1 MVIFFYKTLLSF
13 SNNNDQE
20 FSRRQIIEHYW
31 RMGSDKLECLD
42 CLDNQQQLNIKYQD
56 KSGEQKI
63 NLNVD
68 NQGLTIK
75 KK

>member
-31 RMGSDKLECLD
+31 RMGSDKLECLN
-42 CLDNQQQLNIKYQD
+42 CSDNQQQLNIKDQD
-56 KSGEQKI
+56 KYGVQ
-63 NLNVD
+63 
-68 NQGLTIK
+68 
-75 KK
+75 